1 MELKFDASQQYQ
13 TKAIDAMIRLFDGQ
27 KKLESGL
34 QYVYGGGFVGS
45 PNRFDLTEEEIL
57 KNLQDAQQ
65 ASGLPIDKTLQ
76 LIGMGFIVAITLSVN
91 LLAITKIISAA
102 FSEDRWNIGREI
114 TWNIWLSLTTILGTT
129 VYGALVTGQTLS
141 AYYIYRASLNSLV
154 FTLFLTPIGVLC
166 VMSNYMRSLKRKLAR
181 AEELTRSL
189 QSFQT
194 KSFTQPLELIS
205 ETGKEKF
212 NMPVDKLL
220 FIQSCDNY
228 ANVVRQNNG
237 STEERLLRSSL
248 KNIEEQLTLPFV
260 VRCHRSF
267 IVNLSLVRAITG
279 NSRNYTLSLK
289 NYHTSIPV
297 SRESEK
303 QVLELLEKLGN

>member
-1 MELKFDASQQYQ
+1 M
-13 TKAIDAMIRLFDGQ
+13 
-27 KKLESGL
+27 
-34 QYVYGGGFVGS
+34 GFV
-45 PNRFDLTEEEIL
+45 
-57 KNLQDAQQ
+57 
-65 ASGLPIDKTLQ
+65 
-76 LIGMGFIVAITLSVN
+76 VAITLSVN
-91 LLAITKIISAA
+91 LLAIPKIISSA

-141 AYYIYRASLNSLV
+141 VYYIYRASLNSLV

-166 VMSNYMRSLKRKLAR
+166 VMNNYIRSLKRKLAR
-181 AEELTRSL
+181 AEQLTRSL
-189 QSFQT
+189 QSSQT

-205 ETGKEKF
+205 ETGKEKLK
-212 NMPVDKLL
+212 MPVDKLL
-220 FIQSCDNY
+220 FVQSCDNY

-237 STEERLLRSSL
+237 STEEKLLRSSL

-267 IVNLSLVRAITG
+267 IVNLSLVRSITG
-279 NSRNYTLSLK
+279 NSRNYALSLK
-289 NYHTSIPV
+289 NYHTPIPV

-303 QVLELLEKLGN
+303 HVLDLLEKLGN